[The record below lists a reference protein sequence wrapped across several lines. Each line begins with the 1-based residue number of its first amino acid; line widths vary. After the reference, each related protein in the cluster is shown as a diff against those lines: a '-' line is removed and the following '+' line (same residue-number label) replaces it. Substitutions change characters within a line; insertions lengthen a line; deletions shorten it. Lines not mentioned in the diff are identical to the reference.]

1 MMNDKISAIKVNLI
15 TLIRKIEMLEC
26 YEEINY
32 ELFNKLDEINKKI
45 DDVES
50 LIEEIEA
57 VVEL

>member
-1 MMNDKISAIKVNLI
+1 MHDKISAIKVNLI
-15 TLIRKIEMLEC
+15 TLIKKIEMLEC

-50 LIEEIEA
+50 LIVEIEA
-57 VVEL
+57 MVEL

>member
-32 ELFNKLDEINKKI
+32 ELFNKLDEINKKLAE
-45 DDVES
+45 VET

>member
-1 MMNDKISAIKVNLI
+1 MNDKITSIKVNLI
-15 TLIRKIEMLEC
+15 TLIKKIEMLEC

-32 ELFNKLDEINKKI
+32 ELFNKLDQINKKLAE
-45 DDVES
+45 VET